1 MGRKSGQTSAPTEKN
16 GGCPTIVYSLEE
28 GSRIYVKTADLCRA
42 LGKTASRVSQ
52 LTKDGVLHKSDTS
65 YGSLYELFSNVA
77 AFIEKY
83 DSRFKKCDDDKDKA
97 EIDKVE
103 MRRKQADAKLKEAK
117 AAIEELKAD
126 ELRGKMHRSEDVQK
140 MTADLLY
147 YVRGSL
153 MALAG
158 RCATACA
165 ASSEPAQVQKII
177 ESEVFAILT
186 ELTSYR
192 YDEARYDELV
202 RQRMKREAPDAV
214 VDVDTEND
222 GSPPE
227 NHA

>member
-1 MGRKSGQTSAPTEKN
+1 MGRKSGQASAPTEKSSGN
-16 GGCPTIVYSLEE
+16 GGCSKIIYSLEA
-28 GSRIYVKTADLCRA
+28 GSPIYVKTADLARA
-42 LGKTASRVSQ
+42 FGITAAWVGQ
-52 LTKDGVLHKSDTS
+52 LTKDGVLHKAHTS

-77 AFIEKY
+77 AYVGRLGE
-83 DSRFKKCDDDKDKA
+83 RAKKSGDDKDQ
-97 EIDKVE
+97 VE

-177 ESEVFAILT
+177 EGEVFAILT
-186 ELTSYR
+186 ELASYR
-192 YDEARYDELV
+192 YDAARYDELV

-214 VDVDTEND
+214 MDDDTDD
-222 GSPPE
+222 GLPPK
-227 NHA
+227 NHD

>member
-16 GGCPTIVYSLEE
+16 SGNSGCPPTIYSLEV
-28 GSRIYVKTADLCRA
+28 GAPIYVKTADMARA
-42 LGKTASRVSQ
+42 FGVTAAWVGQ
-52 LTKDGVLHKSDTS
+52 LTKNGVLHKARTS

-77 AFIEKY
+77 AYVGQLGE
-83 DSRFKKCDDDKDKA
+83 RAKKGDDDKDR
-97 EIDKVE
+97 VE

-192 YDEARYDELV
+192 YDETRYDELV

-214 VDVDTEND
+214 MDDDTEND
-222 GSPPE
+222 GSPP
-227 NHA
+227 